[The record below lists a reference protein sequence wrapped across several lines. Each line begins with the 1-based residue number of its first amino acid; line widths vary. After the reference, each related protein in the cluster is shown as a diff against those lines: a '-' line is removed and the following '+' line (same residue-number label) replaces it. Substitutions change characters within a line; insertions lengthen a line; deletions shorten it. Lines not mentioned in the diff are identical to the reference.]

1 MKAKATASVDMTTI
15 NKVIADTF
23 APPTSIKDAAYRFA
37 RIGETATGLARF
49 IMDSAPEFPA
59 ETSAELKA
67 DLFAGFMTR
76 AHELWGQDYFT
87 RGESGVLIKAG
98 NSLDGQAE
106 YPKGSTTLSLHY
118 CYSFSQQEFGQLKN
132 KDPQLH
138 GLVKIIRDK
147 FSKYASNN
155 LSALKRSANN
165 LLNEGKTRERGATKA
180 FTESVTEM
188 FADYDKRVKNAENR
202 GDDTANPAK
211 FRTARDAFW
220 KVYNAK

>member
-1 MKAKATASVDMTTI
+1 MKATAKASAD
-15 NKVIADTF
+15 IALT
-23 APPTSIKDAAYRFA
+23 ATEPTSIKDAAYRFA
-37 RIGETATGLARF
+37 RAGETATHLATYV
-49 IMDSAPEFPA
+49 MGQDPSFPA

-67 DLFAGFMTR
+67 DLFAGFMVR

-87 RGESGVLIKAG
+87 RGESGVLVKAG
-98 NSLDGQAE
+98 NSLDGKAE
-106 YPKGSTTLSLHY
+106 YPKGSTTLSLSY

-138 GLVKIIRDK
+138 GLVKLIRDK

-155 LSALKRSANN
+155 LSALRRSANN
-165 LLNEGKTRERGATKA
+165 ILNEGKTRERGATKA
-180 FTESVTEM
+180 FTQSLTDM
-188 FADYDKRVKNAENR
+188 FVDYDKRVKNAENR

>member
-1 MKAKATASVDMTTI
+1 MKATAKAS
-15 NKVIADTF
+15 ADT
-23 APPTSIKDAAYRFA
+23 ALTASPTSIKDAAYRFA
-37 RIGETATGLARF
+37 RAGETATDLAKYV
-49 IMDSAPEFPA
+49 MGQDPSFPA
-59 ETSAELKA
+59 EVSAELKA

-87 RGESGVLIKAG
+87 RGDTGVLVKVG
-98 NSLDGQAE
+98 NSLDNQAE
-106 YPKGSTTLSLHY
+106 YPKGSTTISLSY

-138 GLVKIIRDK
+138 GLIKQLRDK

-155 LSALKRSANN
+155 LKALKRSANDI
-165 LLNEGKTRERGATKA
+165 LSDGKTRERGATKA
-180 FTESVTEM
+180 FTQSLTEM
-188 FADYDKRVKNAENR
+188 FTDYDKRVKNAENR

-220 KVYNAK
+220 KAYNAK

>member
-1 MKAKATASVDMTTI
+1 MKATAKAS
-15 NKVIADTF
+15 ADT
-23 APPTSIKDAAYRFA
+23 ALTATEPTSIKDAAYRFA
-37 RIGETATGLARF
+37 RAGETATHLATYV
-49 IMDSAPEFPA
+49 MGQDPSFPA

-67 DLFAGFMTR
+67 DLYAGFMTR

-138 GLVKIIRDK
+138 GLVKLMRDK

-155 LSALKRSANN
+155 LTALKRSAYNI
-165 LLNEGKTRERGATKA
+165 LNEGKTRERGATKA
-180 FTESVTEM
+180 FIQSLTDM
-188 FADYDKRVKNAENR
+188 FTDYDKRVKNAENR

>member
-1 MKAKATASVDMTTI
+1 MKATAKAS
-15 NKVIADTF
+15 ADT
-23 APPTSIKDAAYRFA
+23 ALTATEPTSIKDAAYRFA
-37 RIGETATGLARF
+37 RAGETATHLATYV
-49 IMDSAPEFPA
+49 MGQDPSFPA

-67 DLFAGFMTR
+67 DLYAGFMTR

-87 RGESGVLIKAG
+87 RGESGVLVKAG

-138 GLVKIIRDK
+138 GLVKLMRDK

-155 LSALKRSANN
+155 LTALKRSANN
-165 LLNEGKTRERGATKA
+165 ILNEGKTRERGATKA
-180 FTESVTEM
+180 FTQSLTDM
-188 FADYDKRVKNAENR
+188 FTDYDKRVKNAENR

>member
-1 MKAKATASVDMTTI
+1 MKATAKASAD
-15 NKVIADTF
+15 IALT
-23 APPTSIKDAAYRFA
+23 ANEPTSIKDAAYRFA
-37 RIGETATGLARF
+37 RVGETATDLAKF
-49 IMDSAPEFPA
+49 IMVQAPEFPA
-59 ETSAELKA
+59 EVSAELKA

-138 GLVKIIRDK
+138 GLVKKMRDK

-155 LSALKRSANN
+155 LKALKRSAHD
-165 LLNEGKTRERGATKA
+165 LLSDGKSRDRGATKA
-180 FTESVTEM
+180 FTQSLTDT

>member
-1 MKAKATASVDMTTI
+1 MKAKATASVD
-15 NKVIADTF
+15 IALT
-23 APPTSIKDAAYRFA
+23 ANEPTSIKDAAYRFA
-37 RIGETATGLARF
+37 RIGETATDLAKF
-49 IMDSAPEFPA
+49 IMVQAPEFPA
-59 ETSAELKA
+59 EVSAELKA

-132 KDPQLH
+132 KDQQLH
-138 GLVKIIRDK
+138 GLVKKMRDK

-155 LSALKRSANN
+155 LKALKRSAHD
-165 LLNEGKTRERGATKA
+165 LLSDGKSRDRGATKA
-180 FTESVTEM
+180 FTQSLTDT

>member
-1 MKAKATASVDMTTI
+1 MKATAKASAD
-15 NKVIADTF
+15 IALT
-23 APPTSIKDAAYRFA
+23 ANEPTSIKDAAYRFA
-37 RIGETATGLARF
+37 RAGETATHLATYV
-49 IMDSAPEFPA
+49 MGQDPSFPA

-67 DLFAGFMTR
+67 DLYAGFMTR

-98 NSLDGQAE
+98 NSLDGKAE
-106 YPKGSTTLSLHY
+106 YPKGSTTLSLSY

-138 GLVKIIRDK
+138 GLIKLMRDR

-155 LSALKRSANN
+155 LTALKRSANN
-165 LLNEGKTRERGATKA
+165 ILNEGKTRERGATKA
-180 FTESVTEM
+180 FTQSLTDM
-188 FADYDKRVKNAENR
+188 FTDYDKRVKNAENR

>member
-1 MKAKATASVDMTTI
+1 MKATAKAS
-15 NKVIADTF
+15 ADT
-23 APPTSIKDAAYRFA
+23 ALTASPTSIKDAAYRFA
-37 RIGETATGLARF
+37 RAGETATDLAKY
-49 IMDSAPEFPA
+49 IMGQDPSFPA

-87 RGESGVLIKAG
+87 RGETGVLVKVG

-106 YPKGSTTLSLHY
+106 YPKGSTTISLSY
-118 CYSFSQQEFGQLKN
+118 CYSFSQQEFGQMKN

-138 GLVKIIRDK
+138 GLIKQMRDK

-155 LSALKRSANN
+155 LSALKRSASNI
-165 LLNEGKTRERGATKA
+165 LNEGKDRERGATKA
-180 FTESVTEM
+180 FTQALTEM
-188 FADYDKRVKNAENR
+188 FESYDKRVKNAENR
-202 GDDTANPAK
+202 GDDTASPVK

-220 KVYNAK
+220 KAYNAK

>member
-1 MKAKATASVDMTTI
+1 MKATAKASAD
-15 NKVIADTF
+15 IALT
-23 APPTSIKDAAYRFA
+23 ANEPTSIKDAAYRFA
-37 RIGETATGLARF
+37 RAGETATHLATYV
-49 IMDSAPEFPA
+49 MGQDPSFPA

-67 DLFAGFMTR
+67 DLFAGFMVR

-87 RGESGVLIKAG
+87 RGESGVLVKAG
-98 NSLDGQAE
+98 NSLDGKAE
-106 YPKGSTTLSLHY
+106 YPRGSTTLSLSY

-138 GLVKIIRDK
+138 GLVKLIRDK

-165 LLNEGKTRERGATKA
+165 ILNEGKTRERGATKA
-180 FTESVTEM
+180 FTQSMTDM
-188 FADYDKRVKNAENR
+188 FADYDKRVKNAESR

>member
-1 MKAKATASVDMTTI
+1 MKATAKASAD
-15 NKVIADTF
+15 IALT
-23 APPTSIKDAAYRFA
+23 ATEPTSIKDAAYRFA
-37 RIGETATGLARF
+37 RAGETATDLARF
-49 IMDSAPEFPA
+49 IMVQAPEFPA
-59 ETSAELKA
+59 EVSAELKA

-132 KDPQLH
+132 KDQQLH
-138 GLVKIIRDK
+138 GLVKKMRDK

-155 LSALKRSANN
+155 LKALKRSAHD
-165 LLNEGKTRERGATKA
+165 LLSDGKSRERGATKA
-180 FTESVTEM
+180 FTESLTDT

>member
-1 MKAKATASVDMTTI
+1 MKATAKAS
-15 NKVIADTF
+15 ADT
-23 APPTSIKDAAYRFA
+23 ALTASPTSIKDAAYRFA
-37 RIGETATGLARF
+37 RAGETATDLAKY
-49 IMDSAPEFPA
+49 IMGQDPSFPA

-87 RGESGVLIKAG
+87 RGETGVLVKVG

-106 YPKGSTTLSLHY
+106 YPKGSTTISLSY
-118 CYSFSQQEFGQLKN
+118 CYSFSQQEFGQMKN

-138 GLVKIIRDK
+138 GLIKQMRDK

-165 LLNEGKTRERGATKA
+165 ILNEGKDRERGATKA
-180 FTESVTEM
+180 FTQALTEM
-188 FADYDKRVKNAENR
+188 FESYDKRVKNAENR
-202 GDDTANPAK
+202 GDDTASPVK
-211 FRTARDAFW
+211 FRVARDAFW
-220 KVYNAK
+220 KAYNAK

>member
-1 MKAKATASVDMTTI
+1 MKATAKASAD
-15 NKVIADTF
+15 IALT
-23 APPTSIKDAAYRFA
+23 ANEPTSIKDAAYRFA
-37 RIGETATGLARF
+37 RAGETATHLATYV
-49 IMDSAPEFPA
+49 MGQDPSFPA

-67 DLFAGFMTR
+67 DLFAGFMVR

-87 RGESGVLIKAG
+87 RGESGVLVKAG
-98 NSLDGQAE
+98 NSLDGKAE
-106 YPKGSTTLSLHY
+106 YPRGSTTLSLSY

-138 GLVKIIRDK
+138 GLVKLIRDK

-165 LLNEGKTRERGATKA
+165 ILNEGKTRERGATKA
-180 FTESVTEM
+180 FTQSLTDM
-188 FADYDKRVKNAENR
+188 FTDYDKRVKNAENR

>member
-1 MKAKATASVDMTTI
+1 MKATAKAS
-15 NKVIADTF
+15 ADT
-23 APPTSIKDAAYRFA
+23 ALTATEPTSIKDAAYRFA
-37 RIGETATGLARF
+37 RAGETATDLAKYV
-49 IMDSAPEFPA
+49 MGQDPSFPA

-87 RGESGVLIKAG
+87 RGETGVLVKAG
-98 NSLDGQAE
+98 NSLDGKAE
-106 YPKGSTTLSLHY
+106 YPKGSTTISLSY

-138 GLVKIIRDK
+138 GLIKQMRDK

-155 LSALKRSANN
+155 LKALKRSANDI
-165 LLNEGKTRERGATKA
+165 LSDGKTRERGATKA
-180 FTESVTEM
+180 FTQSLTDT

-202 GDDTANPAK
+202 GDDTASPVK
-211 FRTARDAFW
+211 FRLARDAFW
-220 KVYNAK
+220 KTYNAK

>member
-1 MKAKATASVDMTTI
+1 MGQDPS
-15 NKVIADTF
+15 
-23 APPTSIKDAAYRFA
+23 
-37 RIGETATGLARF
+37 
-49 IMDSAPEFPA
+49 FPA

-67 DLFAGFMTR
+67 DLYAGFMTR

-98 NSLDGQAE
+98 NSLDGKAE
-106 YPKGSTTLSLHY
+106 YPKGSTTLSLSY

-138 GLVKIIRDK
+138 GLVKLMRDK

-155 LSALKRSANN
+155 LTALKRSAYNI
-165 LLNEGKTRERGATKA
+165 LNDGKTRERGATKA
-180 FTESVTEM
+180 FIQSLTDM
-188 FADYDKRVKNAENR
+188 LADYDKRVKNAESR

>member
-1 MKAKATASVDMTTI
+1 MKATAKAS
-15 NKVIADTF
+15 ADT
-23 APPTSIKDAAYRFA
+23 ALTASPTSIKDAAYRFA
-37 RIGETATGLARF
+37 RAGETATDLAKY
-49 IMDSAPEFPA
+49 IMGQDPSFPA

-87 RGESGVLIKAG
+87 RGETGVLVKVG

-106 YPKGSTTLSLHY
+106 YPKGSTTISLSY
-118 CYSFSQQEFGQLKN
+118 CYSFSQQEFGQMKN

-138 GLVKIIRDK
+138 GLIKQMRDK

-165 LLNEGKTRERGATKA
+165 ILNEGKDRERGATKA
-180 FTESVTEM
+180 FTQALTEM
-188 FADYDKRVKNAENR
+188 FESYDKRVKNAENR
-202 GDDTANPAK
+202 GDDTASPVK
-211 FRTARDAFW
+211 FRMARDAFW
-220 KVYNAK
+220 KAYNAK

>member
-1 MKAKATASVDMTTI
+1 MKATAKASAD
-15 NKVIADTF
+15 IALT
-23 APPTSIKDAAYRFA
+23 ANEPTSIKDAAYRFA
-37 RIGETATGLARF
+37 RAGETATHLATYV
-49 IMDSAPEFPA
+49 MGQDPSFPA

-67 DLFAGFMTR
+67 DLYAGFMTR

-98 NSLDGQAE
+98 NSLDGKAE
-106 YPKGSTTLSLHY
+106 YPKGSTTLSLSY

-138 GLVKIIRDK
+138 GLVKLMRDK

-155 LSALKRSANN
+155 LTALKRSAYSI
-165 LLNEGKTRERGATKA
+165 LNEGKTRERGATKSFIQSLTDM
-180 FTESVTEM
+180 FT
-188 FADYDKRVKNAENR
+188 DYDKRVKNAENR

>member
-1 MKAKATASVDMTTI
+1 MKATAKAS
-15 NKVIADTF
+15 ADT
-23 APPTSIKDAAYRFA
+23 ALTATEPTSIKDAAYRFA
-37 RIGETATGLARF
+37 RAGETATDLARF
-49 IMDSAPEFPA
+49 IMVQAPEFPS
-59 ETSAELKA
+59 EVSAELKA

-87 RGESGVLIKAG
+87 RGESGTLVKAG
-98 NSLDGQAE
+98 NSLDGKAE
-106 YPKGSTTLSLHY
+106 YPKGSTTLSLHF

-138 GLVKIIRDK
+138 GLVKQMRDK

-155 LSALKRSANN
+155 LSALKRSASNI
-165 LLNEGKTRERGATKA
+165 LNEGKTRERCATKA
-180 FTESVTEM
+180 FTQSLTDM
-188 FADYDKRVKNAENR
+188 FADYDKRVKNAESR

>member
-1 MKAKATASVDMTTI
+1 MKATAKAS
-15 NKVIADTF
+15 ADT
-23 APPTSIKDAAYRFA
+23 ALTVSPTSIKDAAYRFA
-37 RIGETATGLARF
+37 RAGETATDLAKY
-49 IMDSAPEFPA
+49 IMGQDPSFPA

-87 RGESGVLIKAG
+87 RGETGVLVKVG

-106 YPKGSTTLSLHY
+106 YPKGSTTISLSY
-118 CYSFSQQEFGQLKN
+118 CYSFSQQEFGQMKN

-138 GLVKIIRDK
+138 GLIKQMRDK

-165 LLNEGKTRERGATKA
+165 ILNEGKDRERGATKA
-180 FTESVTEM
+180 FTQALTEM
-188 FADYDKRVKNAENR
+188 FESYDKRVKNAENR
-202 GDDTANPAK
+202 GDDTASPVK
-211 FRTARDAFW
+211 FRVARDAFW
-220 KVYNAK
+220 KAYNAK